1 MAEVQANDREK
12 GGDDKHPPYVADVE
26 MRSGSVDEEI
36 ARARNIQSTFAPLR
50 VLRQSEVW
58 LDSKLGIETQG
69 IDRIPEEDKRPPSII
84 NTFLL
89 WWSMTLHVGTLLIG
103 VLGPTFGLSLNQS
116 AAGIVV
122 GTFLGALCTAYTG
135 TLGPKVSPLSPRS
148 SKYRAL
154 LTCFLQLGLR
164 QIACSRYSFGFWGAK
179 LCSILNVLVGGGF
192 AVVNVVVCGQI
203 LSAVSDY
210 RMTISVGCV
219 IVAVISYVISVFGFA
234 LIHTYEKYA
243 WIPTIILLCV
253 LIGQAGP
260 HVSASVPAED
270 SGLALAGAFLSFLAL
285 NFSSASGWCSI
296 AAGITQYHP

>member
-89 WWSMTLHVGTLLIG
+89 WWSMTLHVGTLPIG

-135 TLGPKVSPLSPRS
+135 TLGPKVSRLSPR
-148 SKYRAL
+148 
-154 LTCFLQLGLR
+154 
-164 QIACSRYSFGFWGAK
+164 
-179 LCSILNVLVGGGF
+179 
-192 AVVNVVVCGQI
+192 
-203 LSAVSDY
+203 
-210 RMTISVGCV
+210 
-219 IVAVISYVISVFGFA
+219 
-234 LIHTYEKYA
+234 
-243 WIPTIILLCV
+243 
-253 LIGQAGP
+253 
-260 HVSASVPAED
+260 
-270 SGLALAGAFLSFLAL
+270 
-285 NFSSASGWCSI
+285 
-296 AAGITQYHP
+296 